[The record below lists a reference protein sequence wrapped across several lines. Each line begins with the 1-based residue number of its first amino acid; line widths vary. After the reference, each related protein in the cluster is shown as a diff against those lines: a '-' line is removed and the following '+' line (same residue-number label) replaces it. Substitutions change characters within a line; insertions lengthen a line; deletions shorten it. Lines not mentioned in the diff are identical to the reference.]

1 MDSDDVAILL
11 LCLHWLH
18 IFPKSQKLKDLAI
31 LVVVLV
37 PERER
42 ERERESSCQY
52 TIGLHSEA
60 EKEAGVVVPAS

>member
-42 ERERESSCQY
+42 ERESSCQY